1 MIASGKDRVGTGWPW
16 KCCQLP
22 TITLST
28 SQYPCEKD
36 IVHCQMSINGNIRNT
51 DTKVKQVLI
60 TSVSS
65 SNLSYLQFNLT
76 LWLWPRTLILVILKK
91 KIKLINRCNLILQD
105 LKHFKT
111 VIISSYKTFQSHKV
125 CTKCAQ
131 SVTNGSQS
139 SLNTHLEMVWV
150 VSGGGNQF

>member
-65 SNLSYLQFNLT
+65 SDLSYLQFNLT
-76 LWLWPRTLILVILKK
+76 LWLWPRTLILVILNKK
-91 KIKLINRCNLILQD
+91 DQINPLDLTLTPTITWMLAYIIKVDTEPLCSLKTIVTFSILW
-105 LKHFKT
+105 
-111 VIISSYKTFQSHKV
+111 
-125 CTKCAQ
+125 KC
-131 SVTNGSQS
+131 
-139 SLNTHLEMVWV
+139 
-150 VSGGGNQF
+150 